1 MEQSKNKYIT
11 GTACYCRLSKDD
23 DTDGTSL
30 SIESQRQI
38 LSDFCKE
45 HNLNIIDFY
54 CDDGFTGTN
63 FDRPDFKRMITD
75 IDNGLV
81 DTVVVKDLS
90 RLGRNYIEVGKYI
103 EEIFPEKGIR
113 FIAIG
118 DNFDTEKDNPDSDFM
133 TAFKNIFNQ
142 FYPADCSRKTRQA
155 LKNKAE
161 KGEFLGS
168 VAAYGYKKSAAD
180 KHVLEIDEET
190 APIIERI
197 FRMAAYENCG
207 CTKIAKILTAEKVL
221 KPSAYAAK
229 AAGRAYAENPYEWN
243 MTTIAKMIE
252 NQVYLG
258 HTINCKKH
266 KPSYKSKKV
275 VKQSK
280 DKHIIVENTH
290 PPIVSEQLFNDANAQ
305 VASRK
310 RECKN
315 TEPHMFSGLVKCD
328 TCGYALSL
336 SSKIG
341 KPPTLTCSKYKKDT
355 SSCTIH
361 FIRCKDLYDFVLYD
375 IKRQSNLILKDEK
388 KAAEKLKKK
397 MCSTN
402 KSVLERSERD
412 AKATEK
418 RIKELDE
425 RFYHLY
431 EDKLNGVLSEERFIE
446 LSRRCETELEEQKAK
461 LERIKSIKLESAA
474 ADENIENYI
483 ALIKEFK
490 DIDELDKAVL
500 HRLIDK
506 ITVSTKYE
514 VDGVKKQ
521 DIKISYKFVGNVG

>member
-1 MEQSKNKYIT
+1 MEQSKNKNIA
-11 GTACYCRLSKDD
+11 GVACYCRLSREDENE
-23 DTDGTSL
+23 GTSG
-30 SIESQRQI
+30 SIETQRQI
-38 LSDFCKE
+38 LADFCRE
-45 HNLNIIDFY
+45 NGLNVYDYY
-54 CDDGFTGTN
+54 CDDGYTGTN
-63 FDRPDFKRMITD
+63 FNRPAYKRMMAD

-81 DTVVVKDLS
+81 NTVIVKDLS
-90 RLGRNYIEVGKYI
+90 RLGRTYTGVGTHI

-113 FIAIG
+113 FIAIFDG
-118 DNFDTEKDNPDSDFM
+118 VDTEKGNTDADLMLPMRNV
-133 TAFKNIFNQ
+133 INQ
-142 FYPADCSRKTRQA
+142 ILPAESSMKTRQA
-155 LKNKAE
+155 FRNKALN
-161 KGEFLGS
+161 GEFIGS

-180 KHVLEIDEET
+180 KHVLEIDEDT

-252 NQVYLG
+252 NKVYLG
-258 HTINCKKH
+258 HTINGKKH
-266 KPSYKSKKV
+266 KPSYKSPKV

-280 DKHIIVENTH
+280 DKHIIVKNTH

-341 KPPTLTCSKYKKDT
+341 KTPTLTCSKYKKDT

-402 KSVLERSERD
+402 KSALERSERE
-412 AKATEK
+412 AKAVEK

-425 RFYHLY
+425 MFYHLY
-431 EDKLNGVLSEERFIE
+431 EDKLNGTISESRFIE

-461 LERIKSIKLESAA
+461 LERIKSIKLESAE

-490 DIDELDKAVL
+490 DIYELDKAVL